1 MFRTTG
7 AEHERLRY
15 GLVVLA
21 PEDWGRAVRGPW
33 RIMGEKKF
41 EPPRGK
47 TNRGAATPDMTTGT
61 GVGDSRIP
69 NISSNIFP
77 ASPIRAG
84 AGVTRVLEGGRH
96 VHLTST
102 AGLICRAVRADMVRA
117 QTCSPGSSQNAAG
130 HVKGEGRALA
140 GSPAQLGESCLMIVR
155 PLPCEGRGKRGSA
168 ALRVATDCSYP
179 QV

>member
-33 RIMGEKKF
+33 RIMGEEKF
-41 EPPRGK
+41 EPPRGFPH
-47 TNRGAATPDMTTGT
+47 RGAATPDITQAPNDATREYQIFPRISFP
-61 GVGDSRIP
+61 SRI
-69 NISSNIFP
+69 I
-77 ASPIRAG
+77 G
-84 AGVTRVLEGGRH
+84 AGVGVPRMLEGGRH
-96 VHLTST
+96 VHLTSS
-102 AGLICRAVRADMVRA
+102 GLVCRAVRADMVRA

-130 HVKGEGRALA
+130 DVKGEGRALA

-155 PLPCEGRGKRGSA
+155 PLPCEGRGKRESV
-168 ALRVATDCSYP
+168 ALHVATDCSYP

>member
-21 PEDWGRAVRGPW
+21 PEDWGRAMRGPW

-41 EPPRGK
+41 EPPRGN
-47 TNRGAATPDMTTGT
+47 TNRGAATPDITSGT
-61 GVGDSRIP
+61 LNAIREYQISDSDRLL
-69 NISSNIFP
+69 
-77 ASPIRAG
+77 ASHTG
-84 AGVTRVLEGGRH
+84 AGVGVPRVLEGGRH
-96 VHLTST
+96 VHLTSS
-102 AGLICRAVRADMVRA
+102 GLVCRAVRADLVRA

-130 HVKGEGRALA
+130 DVKGEGGALA
-140 GSPAQLGESCLMIVR
+140 GSPARPGESCQMITGW
-155 PLPCEGRGKRGSA
+155 LPCEGRGKRESV
-168 ALRVATDCSYP
+168 ALHVATDCSYP